1 MAPIPTSTES
11 LTGSAMSISTLH
23 FPAAPLLP
31 PRRTA
36 QQPVYV
42 FKAMTDLPSSETL
55 TVTTVDECIVDRGMR
70 RVYRVTATLNTSG
83 ESRRLVC
90 KVAFGRRWFKIL
102 REEALLYEGQ
112 LKPLCG
118 EAVPNY
124 HGFFRGE
131 TFEGKTGIMVLEDC
145 GTRNS
150 VPLDRQPL
158 YFRKAVAQAVLALHR
173 TGVRF
178 YVWHT
183 DEHIVIHYDPR
194 KEKHVPEVVGF
205 SSSQVKTAHECL
217 CTYEVVEYGPEPEY
231 AEVIC
236 KDLWM
241 LLLEVD
247 IFSRGVYTS
256 VGPTLYRLLTSR
268 PAEHVKIF
276 NVPVPAE
283 YTGDLGLLREYIGI
297 PPLSIPD
304 EGLSRMAATLVRK
317 HKKWL
322 EERQEVDN
330 GPVQLDTAPSA
341 ACSALSAIRFRVRIY
356 EYLLSITVRVSNVCG
371 SQCRA
376 WWITNYGIL
385 QHVQPT
391 QEQRDGRIERQTG
404 SEQAKRRGTE
414 KHERGS

>member
-1 MAPIPTSTES
+1 
-11 LTGSAMSISTLH
+11 MSISTLH

-42 FKAMTDLPSSETL
+42 FNAMTDLPSSETL
-55 TVTTVDECIVDRGMR
+55 TVTTVDECIVDRAPLGLDKVHTPLTGCHQSILTTLATGISRDGDFEYLGGVSSLGMQSCVWSKVVQDPAR
-70 RVYRVTATLNTSG
+70 RGFALRGAAQAIVRRGCPKLPWVTL
-83 ESRRLVC
+83 
-90 KVAFGRRWFKIL
+90 
-102 REEALLYEGQ
+102 
-112 LKPLCG
+112 
-118 EAVPNY
+118 
-124 HGFFRGE
+124 
-131 TFEGKTGIMVLEDC
+131 EGKTGIMVLEDC

-158 YFRKAVAQAVLALHR
+158 YFRKTVAQAALALHR
-173 TGVRF
+173 AGVRF
-178 YVWHT
+178 YDWHT

-194 KEKHVPEVVGF
+194 KEKHVPKVVGF

-256 VGPTLYRLLTSR
+256 LGPTLYRLLTSR

-276 NVPVPAE
+276 NVPVPASE
-283 YTGDLGLLREYIGI
+283 YTEDLGLLREYIGI

-330 GPVQLDTAPSA
+330 GPVQL
-341 ACSALSAIRFRVRIY
+341 
-356 EYLLSITVRVSNVCG
+356 E
-371 SQCRA
+371 
-376 WWITNYGIL
+376 
-385 QHVQPT
+385 
-391 QEQRDGRIERQTG
+391 
-404 SEQAKRRGTE
+404 
-414 KHERGS
+414 